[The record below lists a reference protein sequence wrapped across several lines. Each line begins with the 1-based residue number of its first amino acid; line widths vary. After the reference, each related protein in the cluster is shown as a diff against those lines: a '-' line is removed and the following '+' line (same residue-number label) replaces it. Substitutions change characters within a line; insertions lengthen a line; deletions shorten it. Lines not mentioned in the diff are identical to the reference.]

1 MQLDALQTNGD
12 RVQGTLRRA
21 VLEILVVGRNH
32 FQRVEPPRLE
42 MRDSWLK
49 TLGLVGFRFRI
60 KNARP
65 YG

>member
-21 VLEILVVGRNH
+21 VLEILVVGRNR

-42 MRDSWLK
+42 MRDFLVK
-49 TLGLVGFRFRI
+49 DIGLGPAPLQD
-60 KNARP
+60 
-65 YG
+65 